1 VEGNIDAYWRT
12 VRRRRTSPNGVFGS
26 KLFTRD
32 IQEVFKRKES
42 ALGLIRTD
50 YLINLR
56 RRDHIQQ
63 AVSYARAMQSRVWID
78 GGAPAAAKPHY
89 DFDLILSCRQLIERQ
104 EASWGDIAERT
115 GARVL
120 TLYYEEY
127 SRDPE
132 ASVCDVL
139 DFMGIHDGVQPIAG
153 IGDTSKQR
161 DSISA
166 EWVRRFKSDVD
177 RNPDSCRITP
187 EGGER

>member
-115 GARVL
+115 GAPPSSGCARMV
-120 TLYYEEY
+120 TFFRPRHR
-127 SRDPE
+127 RDRLRL
-132 ASVCDVL
+132 V
-139 DFMGIHDGVQPIAG
+139 
-153 IGDTSKQR
+153 TS
-161 DSISA
+161 SFPS
-166 EWVRRFKSDVD
+166 
-177 RNPDSCRITP
+177 
-187 EGGER
+187 